1 MFSEALLD
9 CNLNQQLM
17 SIPRPN
23 IEMSITVPFCSSLVA
38 SGLSH
43 PLSCTQ
49 TEIILKRQT
58 YFELQM
64 WCLCLSFLWLTMS
77 CFFSDQPILFLIFC
91 SPTNQRRSS
100 RWISHKFKTSFPSLC
115 WAFCLCFFL
124 RAAVFFKSSIVHA
137 TVFSVPECQR
147 LLTAARV
154 QKLSLP

>member
-1 MFSEALLD
+1 MFSEAWLD

-23 IEMSITVPFCSSLVA
+23 IEISIPVPFCSSLVA

-77 CFFSDQPILFLIFC
+77 CFFPTNPFC
-91 SPTNQRRSS
+91 SSFSAPPQTNNVHPDGSVTSS
-100 RWISHKFKTSFPSLC
+100 RLRFQVFVELSVSV
-115 WAFCLCFFL
+115 FL
-124 RAAVFFKSSIVHA
+124 RAAVFFESRA
-137 TVFSVPECQR
+137 LFTRLRFQFQSVNG
-147 LLTAARV
+147 
-154 QKLSLP
+154 S